1 MSFLANIFY
10 AGITA
15 LIPFFGQLMAR
26 MYYRNMWV
34 HMIFWIPIFWM
45 PPFSFIPALFVLFG
59 QFRRRKP
66 MSTTTKI
73 LMAFFGLIIMV
84 VVCLIGYYVW
94 KNFFGSNTQSIVA
107 EQLRNAADF
116 ADPNYNDYSEGYGDG
131 SYGGNSY
138 DSTSSF
144 LYN

>member
-10 AGITA
+10 AGVVA
-15 LIPFFGQLMAR
+15 FIPLFGQIMAR

-66 MSTTTKI
+66 MSTTTKL

-84 VVCLIGYYVW
+84 VVCLIMYYIW
-94 KNFFGSNTQSIVA
+94 KNFFGSDTQSIVA
-107 EQLRNAADF
+107 EQLRNAADY
-116 ADPNYNDYSEGYGDG
+116 ADPNYNDGYGDGYGDG
-131 SYGGNSY
+131 SYGGSSY

-144 LYN
+144 L